1 MNMGRRPGKCEQAV
15 RIARPSPVISIRR
28 REEIGSRLRQ
38 RRRRASRH
46 RVIASRR
53 AQRRGVVQPA
63 GLCDSDGYAQTATCL
78 ARGCL
83 QNSAENRSRHDVQRR
98 SWGLRMGSPIE
109 RTKPRT
115 SSCARRA
122 SKSTL
127 SGSDK
132 TRLVFGRT
140 HGAEDPSHRGNV
152 LGFLSGQVP
161 VPGIGRG
168 RYH

>member
-78 ARGCL
+78 ARAAAFKTPRKIDPDTMFSAGRGDCGWVHLSSARSQGL
-83 QNSAENRSRHDVQRR
+83 QAAL
-98 SWGLRMGSPIE
+98 G
-109 RTKPRT
+109 
-115 SSCARRA
+115 ARRNQ
-122 SKSTL
+122 
-127 SGSDK
+127 
-132 TRLVFGRT
+132 
-140 HGAEDPSHRGNV
+140 H
-152 LGFLSGQVP
+152 
-161 VPGIGRG
+161 
-168 RYH
+168 